1 MSYVDHIVRTFG
13 GVRAM
18 ARKTGF
24 PVSTVASWRT
34 RGSIPDAAKPVVLQ
48 MANDLGG
55 GLTHTDFFPSL
66 PGRFDQ
72 GEADQETIRGIV
84 SPPNADPE
92 DAA

>member
-24 PVSTVASWRT
+24 PVSTVASWRA
-34 RGSIPDAAKPVVLQ
+34 RGSIPDAAKPVVLRV
-48 MANDLGG
+48 ANDLGG
-55 GLTHTDFFPSL
+55 SLTHSDFFPAAEPAL
-66 PGRFDQ
+66 D
-72 GEADQETIRGIV
+72 
-84 SPPNADPE
+84 E